1 MTGQRVIFFGT
12 PDFAVPSLV
21 QLAQAGYELL
31 VVTQPDR
38 PVGRKREWTGP
49 PVKVAAQSLGLEVVQ
64 PERVSATE
72 SLLRLSAFQPDVL
85 VTAAYGQLLSAEVL
99 ALPRA
104 GALNVHASLLPRW
117 RGAAPIARAI
127 LAGDRETGVTLM
139 EMVLALDAGPMVAQV
154 RTRIADTDD
163 SGTVHD
169 RLAQIGAEL
178 LVAKLPAYLAGQL
191 TAVAQPTEGVTYA
204 KRILRRDEWIDWDD
218 AGEAVWRRVRGL
230 APQPGAVTLAGQQP
244 LKIWSATLLERTEAL
259 PPGRVLALSSD
270 EVGVVC
276 GDGRVIQL
284 LTVQPAGKRRMA
296 AGDWWRPHQ
305 ARSHPLTLSKGSEE

>member
-1 MTGQRVIFFGT
+1 MTGQRVLFLGT
-12 PDFAVPSLV
+12 PDFAVPSLL
-21 QLAQAGYELL
+21 QLARAGYELL

-49 PVKVAAQSLGLEVVQ
+49 PVKVAAESLGLEVFQ
-64 PERVSATE
+64 PERVSAAE
-72 SLLRLSAFQPDVL
+72 SLLRLSAFRPDVL

-99 ALPRA
+99 SLGRA

-127 LAGDRETGVTLM
+127 LAGDTETGVTLM

-163 SGTVHD
+163 MGTLHD
-169 RLAQIGAEL
+169 RLAQLGADL
-178 LVAKLPAYLAGQL
+178 LIAKLPAYLAGQL

-204 KRILRRDEWIDWDD
+204 RRILRRDEWVDWSDT
-218 AGEAVWRRVRGL
+218 GEAVWRRVRGL

-244 LKIWSATLLERTEAL
+244 LKIWSAALLERTETL
-259 PPGRVLALSSD
+259 SPGRVLSLPNG

-276 GDGRVIQL
+276 GDGRMVQL
-284 LTVQPAGKRRMA
+284 RTVQPAGKRRMA
-296 AGDWWRPHQ
+296 AEDWWRPYR
-305 ARSHPLTLSKGSEE
+305 ARGHELVLLKGSEE